1 MTHEETSLRTKQA
14 LADSLKKLMS
24 QKPFSKITI
33 SELIKDCN
41 VNRKTFYYHFE
52 DIYGL
57 LKWVLEQETF
67 EVLKQ
72 FDLLVD
78 YQDAFEYVLNYVEQ
92 NSFFLNCIY
101 DSIGRDEMKRF
112 LYHDFVGVVG
122 MIVSE
127 TEKKANVTISEE
139 YRFFLIE
146 LYTEGIAGMMI
157 NIFQH
162 PKQYKKDK
170 LIEYLAVLINTSIPA
185 AVSKAL

>member
-14 LADSLKKLMS
+14 LADSLKKLMN

-33 SELIKDCN
+33 SELIKDCD

-57 LKWVLEQETF
+57 LKWILEQETF
-67 EVLKQ
+67 EVLNQ

-78 YQDAFEYVLNYVEQ
+78 FQDAFEYVINYVAQ

-122 MIVSE
+122 MIIE
-127 TEKKANVTISEE
+127 DAEKQTNVKISEE
-139 YRFFLIE
+139 YRSFLIE

-157 NIFQH
+157 NLFQH
-162 PKQYKKDK
+162 PKQYDKDK
-170 LIEYLAVLINTSIPA
+170 MIEYLAVVINTSIPA
-185 AVSKAL
+185 AVSKTF